1 MLWSWSFMLTTTAD
15 LVREIDEFLKP
26 LYRADQPGAAVIVV
40 RDGEVLFR
48 KGYGMANLEL
58 GVSIEPHMAFRL
70 GSLTKQFTAVSI
82 LMLMEQGRLNIQ
94 DDMTR
99 FLPDYPTGG
108 RSVTIEHLLRH
119 TSGIKSYTSM
129 PEWLPLLRKDM
140 SVDEII
146 DLFKDQPFEF
156 EPGENFKYNN
166 SGYILLGA
174 IIEKISGMSYAEF
187 VHRNIF
193 EPLGMNHSLYDETER
208 IVPGRVTGYSKGVNG
223 FVNAAYLSMSQPYAA
238 GSLASSVDD
247 LALWDAA
254 LNTNKLLRSE
264 TLALAFKPG
273 TLNNG
278 DATGYGYGWLMFEH
292 AGFQFIQHNGGIH
305 GFTANGVRVPAEKV
319 YVAVLTNSDAPETP
333 PSMVASKL
341 AALAIGHPMVEP
353 EHVELPEET
362 LEEYVAVYQLN
373 ENDERVITR
382 EGGQLF
388 LQRSGGTRIE
398 IYPIATDLFSVNKI
412 TDRLVFVRNE
422 NGKVSGMQV
431 LRRLGPPERCL
442 RTNQPLKKID

>member
-1 MLWSWSFMLTTTAD
+1 MNTTAG
-15 LVREIDEFLKP
+15 LAQKFDEFLEP
-26 LYRADQPGAAVIVV
+26 LYQVDQPGAAVIVV

-58 GVSIEPHMAFRL
+58 GVPIEPQMIFRL
-70 GSLTKQFTAVSI
+70 GSITKQFTAVCV
-82 LMLMEQGRLNIQ
+82 LMLMEQGKLSLQ

-108 RSVTIEHLLRH
+108 RSITIEHLLRH
-119 TSGIKSYTSM
+119 TSGIKSYTNL
-129 PEWLPLLRKDM
+129 PEWMPLWRKDM

-174 IIEKISGMSYAEF
+174 IIEKISGISYAEF

-193 EPLGMNHSLYDETER
+193 EHLGMRHSLYDETER
-208 IVPGRVTGYSKGVNG
+208 ILPGRVAGYSKGVNG

-247 LALWDAA
+247 LALWEAA
-254 LNTNKLLRSE
+254 LNANKLVRSE

-278 DATGYGYGWLMFEH
+278 DETGYGYGWLMFEH
-292 AGFQFIQHNGGIH
+292 EGFQFIQHNGGIH
-305 GFTANGVRVPAEKV
+305 GFAANGVRVPAEKI
-319 YVAVLTNSDAPETP
+319 YVAVLTNSDIPETP
-333 PSMVASKL
+333 PGTVASKL
-341 AALAIGHPMVEP
+341 AALAIGHPMIEP
-353 EHVELPEET
+353 EHIELSEET
-362 LEEYVAVYQLN
+362 LDEYVAVYQLN

-382 EGGQLF
+382 DGGQLF

-398 IYPIATDLFSVNKI
+398 MYSIATDMFSVNKT
-412 TDRLVFVRNE
+412 TDRLVFIRNE
-422 NGKVSGMQV
+422 NRKVSGMQV

-442 RTNQPLKKID
+442 RTNQPLRKIN